1 MNKTFATGLVT
12 KERRRERVER
22 GTSLIELM
30 VAVAVFIVISTA
42 AFLLLSQQQSASIGV
57 NGRVGLNLALRNSVS
72 MLQMDLANAASYYYQ
87 IANNPGG
94 ALGVTLVNNVVT
106 AGSGSGCYTAP
117 TGASVIGTYGASC
130 FDTLNIIQVDSTYPV
145 LNATDSTGGFSASA
159 NCSNTST
166 GFAYGQL
173 GTLNPATLPY
183 KIGDQLL
190 LIQNGGLQYTS
201 VVLTA
206 VPTVSGTA
214 IKFTFHPTT
223 STTVAAGGPLAGTV
237 ITGVNTL
244 ANDPLNISACSG
256 TTPCP
261 PTSVETVYLTQ
272 QFCPG
277 GSTAT
282 GDFILKLAP
291 ITYTVNWT
299 ATDYAGNQNPTLQR
313 TQGGVTSN
321 VMEQVIGF
329 KVGGT
334 VWQDPTA
341 VSPDQTYYNYDASSY
356 TLDPAYVGA
365 NNGANAYQFTLL
377 RAIRV
382 SLIGRTAPV
391 YTHNY
396 VYRNTFD
403 NGPYQVQGTV
413 VVVNPRNM
421 NF

>member
-1 MNKTFATGLVT
+1 MNKAFATGFVT
-12 KERRRERVER
+12 GERRKERVER

-42 AFLLLSQQQSASIGV
+42 AFLLLNQQQNASIGV

-72 MLQMDLANAASYYYQ
+72 MLQMDLANAGSYYYQ
-87 IANNPGG
+87 IANNPSG

-117 TGASVIGTYGASC
+117 TGASIIGTYGASC

-145 LNATDSTGGFSASA
+145 LNATDSTGGVGTA
-159 NCSNTST
+159 NCSQTNS
-166 GFAYGQL
+166 GNAYGQL
-173 GTLNPATLPY
+173 GALNAATLPY

-190 LIQNGGLQYTS
+190 LIQNGGQQYTS
-201 VVLTA
+201 VILTA
-206 VPTVSGTA
+206 VPTVSGNA

-223 STTVAAGGPLAGTV
+223 STTVVAGGPLTAGTV
-237 ITGVNTL
+237 ISGVNTL
-244 ANDPLNISACSG
+244 QYDPLNISACSN

-261 PTSVETVYLTQ
+261 PTSVGTVYLTQ
-272 QFCPG
+272 QFCGG
-277 GSTAT
+277 GSAGI
-282 GDFILKLAP
+282 GDFIFKLAP
-291 ITYTVNWT
+291 ITYTVNSA

-313 TQGGVTSN
+313 TQGGVTTN

-334 VWQDPTA
+334 VWNDPTT
-341 VSPDQTYYNYDASSY
+341 SPNQTYYNYDASSY
-356 TLDPAYVGA
+356 TLDPGSTGA

-377 RAIRV
+377 RSIRV

-403 NGPYQVQGTV
+403 NGPYQVQGSV
-413 VVVNPRNM
+413 IVVNPRNM